1 MKGKM
6 LLSFAVAVLGV
17 ALAAMPAQAYS
28 VAPGSTLTGTTGGD
42 LNIDFSDLSPPNANC
57 DLACLTT
64 QAAQQ
69 GITIGSVSLV
79 SGSTSL
85 TDSTFSFT
93 GANTS
98 CGGGCFLYVKDG
110 ANTPYA
116 YLFNISTWNGTD
128 AITGSGFWTGNG
140 SISHVDVYGGTGTS
154 TPEPASLMLLG
165 AGLAGIGI
173 WRRRTVKI

>member
-6 LLSFAVAVLGV
+6 LLAFAVATLGL

-28 VAPGSTLTGTTGGD
+28 VAPGSTLTATTGGD
-42 LNIDFSDLSPPNANC
+42 LNVDFSVLSPPNANC
-57 DLACLTT
+57 NLACLNTLTGNLLAGTT
-64 QAAQQ
+64 
-69 GITIGSVSLV
+69 LV

-110 ANTPYA
+110 ANVPYA
-116 YLFNISTWNGTD
+116 YLFDISTWDGTQE
-128 AITGSGFWTGNG
+128 ITGSGFWTGNG
-140 SISHVDVYGGTGTS
+140 SISHIDVYGGTGTS

-173 WRRRTVKI
+173 WRRRTVKV